1 MSTFS
6 GGYGP
11 EEEDGAGWDGL
22 VPTRAEREEEKRWER
37 ERQAKNY
44 ATTLAIALHAMHYP
58 EVTQWKP
65 LPDTLGLLTQIDNMV
80 SGLVRE
86 RPCTCHPDDN
96 PPKPCPKRYALSD
109 CRAAA
114 KTNTAPDFPFGGAN
128 SGGLTQCDMHDDESS

>member
-65 LPDTLGLLTQIDNMV
+65 LPDTLGLLTQIDNMTA
-80 SGLVRE
+80 SLTR
-86 RPCTCHPDDN
+86 RD
-96 PPKPCPKRYALSD
+96 KPLDY
-109 CRAAA
+109 
-114 KTNTAPDFPFGGAN
+114 PFGGTG
-128 SGGLTQCDMHDDESS
+128 GGLTTCDMHDDESY